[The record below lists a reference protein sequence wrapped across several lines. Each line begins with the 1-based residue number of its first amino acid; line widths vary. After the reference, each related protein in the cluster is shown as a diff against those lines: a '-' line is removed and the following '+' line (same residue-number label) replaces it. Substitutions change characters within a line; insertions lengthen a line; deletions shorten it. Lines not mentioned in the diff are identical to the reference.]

1 VKALALH
8 FPREGNGRFLRAA
21 VWVALASLDGTPPHL
36 RGRWL
41 TVRAKAED
49 LYVGVK
55 DLIGA
60 NQAYRWNSTPWT
72 WDRRRCQALAE
83 RALAARQHRLGA
95 ALAGGPLLSRAANRV
110 RCTLSRPYAKSALDH
125 YSQQTRKMRTSPGG
139 RQSQYCAMA
148 RPRMISLDRRQARNR
163 HLAAQPDQTTFGADH
178 GRCLRSTTA
187 PRTRN
192 RDAATARAQSS
203 DSLVLSIV
211 NEGWE

>member
-1 VKALALH
+1 MKALALH

-72 WDRRRCQALAE
+72 WDPPPVPSPRRASAGSSTTPLRRGLSWW
-83 RALAARQHRLGA
+83 A
-95 ALAGGPLLSRAANRV
+95 ALV
-110 RCTLSRPYAKSALDH
+110 
-125 YSQQTRKMRTSPGG
+125 
-139 RQSQYCAMA
+139 A
-148 RPRMISLDRRQARNR
+148 RR
-163 HLAAQPDQTTFGADH
+163 
-178 GRCLRSTTA
+178 
-187 PRTRN
+187 
-192 RDAATARAQSS
+192 
-203 DSLVLSIV
+203 
-211 NEGWE
+211 

>member
-1 VKALALH
+1 MKALALH
-8 FPREGNGRFLRAA
+8 FPRERNGRFRRAA
-21 VWVALASLDGTPPHL
+21 VCVALASLDGAPPHL

-72 WDRRRCQALAE
+72 WDR
-83 RALAARQHRLGA
+83 
-95 ALAGGPLLSRAANRV
+95 P
-110 RCTLSRPYAKSALDH
+110 PYAKSALDH